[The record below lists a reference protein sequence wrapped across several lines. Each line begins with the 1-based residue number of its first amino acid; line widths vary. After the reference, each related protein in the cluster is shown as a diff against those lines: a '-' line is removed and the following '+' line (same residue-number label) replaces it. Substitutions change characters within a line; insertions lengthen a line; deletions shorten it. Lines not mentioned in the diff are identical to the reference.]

1 MKITE
6 STTVQ
11 DALKRSKDVIDVFR
25 KYGLDCPGCRGS
37 VNDTIGIVAENN
49 GIELAAIL
57 RELNACIKKT
67 I

>member
-11 DALKRSKDVIDVFR
+11 DALKKSKDIAGVFS

-37 VNDTIGIVAENN
+37 GQDTIRIVAENH
-49 GIELAAIL
+49 GIDPAVFLKD
-57 RELNACIKKT
+57 LNACIKK
-67 I
+67 